1 MPTSQR
7 ITCASC
13 RIVHRSSGFCSRALN
28 PAFSG
33 AFRSGRIAARVGI
46 GSAWMRCRTIFATG
60 TQTFASTPK
69 PNWQDV
75 GRMGRRTPTS
85 RHPFENMSNCSAIR
99 CFLSL
104 SSVGND
110 KTCERSHIKR
120 WQQDV
125 TAGTHRVVTVVWR
138 ARTLET
144 GMGIPDEAETAKA
157 VRLPQDRLKGL
168 PQEGQH
174 STGNAGTRDRQP
186 PARGAASQISGPPP
200 CFRDQKCPTSTLDPS
215 RQINQADHD
224 SGIWNAGNGPSG
236 RV

>member
-1 MPTSQR
+1 MDLYLAMRAVRLARPDTVFQPDATVSTQTRRLGPRTGCRRIAPCKMPTSQR

-85 RHPFENMSNCSAIR
+85 GT
-99 CFLSL
+99 LS
-104 SSVGND
+104 
-110 KTCERSHIKR
+110 KTCR
-120 WQQDV
+120 
-125 TAGTHRVVTVVWR
+125 TALLFGASYPCHLSATTKH
-138 ARTLET
+138 AS
-144 GMGIPDEAETAKA
+144 
-157 VRLPQDRLKGL
+157 VR
-168 PQEGQH
+168 
-174 STGNAGTRDRQP
+174 
-186 PARGAASQISGPPP
+186 ISSDGS
-200 CFRDQKCPTSTLDPS
+200 KTSLLAL
-215 RQINQADHD
+215 I
-224 SGIWNAGNGPSG
+224 
-236 RV
+236 V